1 MVARKRYQLLAC
13 TLALVAVLGLLS
25 ITSRTKQDSVQEPK
39 KGGWGSA
46 EEAFAMASRRI
57 KEYISSLGEGTPVI
71 DCQFRTTL
79 HSRSK
84 IWTVKGH
91 AYCANDHQSYR
102 WTVILDYD
110 GVKDWEIL
118 EKIVTPVF
126 AAPVS
131 GEVEGISQAQGEL
144 AQTAPRH

>member
-1 MVARKRYQLLAC
+1 MNKRYHLPAC
-13 TLALVAVLGLLS
+13 ALALITIIAILS
-25 ITSRTKQDSVQEPK
+25 AMTSTKQDYVQEPK
-39 KGGWGSA
+39 QGGWGSA
-46 EEAFAMASRRI
+46 EEAFVMASRTM
-57 KEYISSLGEGTPVI
+57 KDYVSTLGDGTAAI
-71 DCQFRTTL
+71 DPQFRATL

-110 GVKDWEIL
+110 GVQDWEIL

-131 GEVEGISQAQGEL
+131 GQVEGVSQAQGEL